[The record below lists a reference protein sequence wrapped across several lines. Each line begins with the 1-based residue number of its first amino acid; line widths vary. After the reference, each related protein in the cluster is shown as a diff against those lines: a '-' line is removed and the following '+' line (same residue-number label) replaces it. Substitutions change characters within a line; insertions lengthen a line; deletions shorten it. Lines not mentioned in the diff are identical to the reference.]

1 VKRTLIYRLVQIT
14 RGVFIHAPREL
25 ALTLGAAVGLTLWFT
40 QRKDKFRA
48 SRHLLCAYGDKYSLN
63 YNKCL
68 IRKAF
73 INTGYNLCDTFRLE
87 TKFKSE
93 IEPLIDVIGKEHIL
107 KAYQKGKGVI
117 CPTGHVGNFELLAA
131 YMGRN
136 GFKTA
141 VIGREIYDIRLN
153 RLLVNNRQANNIK
166 NIPTTRLRQLLAKLK
181 DGYVVGAL
189 VDNDSH
195 RVKSAFV
202 ESYGRLANSPIGL
215 TLIGLR
221 LKIPF
226 VPVTCR
232 RIGKRYLIRFFP
244 AITINSDTSVS
255 DHSREQEHQKA
266 LAVTQLIRKILDS
279 EVDKDPSQWIWV
291 HNRWQT
297 RYDGSPTNSRQ
308 NRQENLRRQYS

>member
-1 VKRTLIYRLVQIT
+1 MKRTLIYRLVQIT
-14 RGVFIHAPREL
+14 RWVFVNAPREI

-40 QRKDKFRA
+40 QRKDNFRA
-48 SRHLLCAYGDKYSLN
+48 CRHLRCAYGEKNSAKYSSFLA
-63 YNKCL
+63 
-68 IRKAF
+68 RKAF

-87 TKFKSE
+87 TRFKSE
-93 IEPLIDVIGKEHIL
+93 IEPLIDVIGKEHIR
-107 KAYQKGKGVI
+107 KVYQEGKGVI
-117 CPTGHVGNFELLAA
+117 CPTGHIGNFELLAA

-153 RLLVNNRQANNIK
+153 RLLVNNRQANNIE
-166 NIPTTRLRQLLAKLK
+166 NIPTTKLRQLLAKLK

-189 VDNDSH
+189 VDNDSR

-202 ESYGRLANSPIGL
+202 KSYGRLANSPIGL

-244 AITINSDTSVS
+244 AITINTATSGN
-255 DHSREQEHQKA
+255 DLAREQKRQQA
-266 LAVTQLIRKILDS
+266 LELTQQIRTILDR

-291 HNRWQT
+291 HNRWRT
-297 RYDGSPTNSRQ
+297 RPDGQEVSSR
-308 NRQENLRRQYS
+308 

>member
-1 VKRTLIYRLVQIT
+1 M
-14 RGVFIHAPREL
+14 
-25 ALTLGAAVGLTLWFT
+25 GAAVGLTLWFT

-48 SRHLLCAYGDKYSLN
+48 TRHLLRAYGDTNSLN
-63 YNKCL
+63 YNKYL
-68 IRKAF
+68 ARKAF

-93 IEPLIDVIGKEHIL
+93 IEPLVDVIGKEHIL
-107 KAYQKGKGVI
+107 KAYQQGKGVI
-117 CPTGHVGNFELLAA
+117 CPTGHIGNFELLAA

-153 RLLVNNRQANNIK
+153 RLLVKNRQANNIE
-166 NIPTTRLRQLLAKLK
+166 NIPTTKLRQLLAKLK
-181 DGYVVGAL
+181 EGYIVGAL
-189 VDNDSH
+189 IDNDSH

-221 LKIPF
+221 LGIPF

-232 RIGKRYLIRFFP
+232 RVGKRYLIRFFP
-244 AITINSDTSVS
+244 IIETEGANSDIRSS
-255 DHSREQEHQKA
+255 KEQREQKA
-266 LAVTQLIRKILDS
+266 LEVTQQIRRILDT

-291 HNRWQT
+291 HNRWRT
-297 RYDGSPTNSRQ
+297 RPDCQETKSR
-308 NRQENLRRQYS
+308 